1 MGLTSHKSQ
10 SIESVIPDR
19 KSCSLIVI
27 STEGKY
33 TEPRYFRS
41 LAPEESHRLKI
52 IITENKNNESS
63 PNRVLAR
70 LKDHLA
76 NNDEFYRDLDY
87 ACIVVDVD
95 DHATL
100 DATCQEAKDLGYHV
114 LVSNP
119 SFELWLV
126 LHRTDINGF
135 VTRESLNSMLDDIYR
150 KSNRQGYDKTKYDLS
165 VLLSGLHQAIKRAE
179 KLDID
184 KDKIVPRNPCT
195 RVYKVAQRII
205 DDLTD

>member
-10 SIESVIPDR
+10 KIESVIPDR

-41 LAPEESHRLKI
+41 LAPDESHRLKI
-52 IITENKNNESS
+52 SITENENNESS

-76 NNDEFYRDLDY
+76 NNDEFYRELDY

-100 DATCQEAKDLGYHV
+100 DATCQEAKSLGYHV

-119 SFELWLV
+119 AFELWLV
-126 LHRTDINGF
+126 LHRVDVIGP
-135 VTRESLNSMLDDIYR
+135 VTRGSLNATLNNIYR
-150 KSNRQGYDKTKYDLS
+150 NSNQLGYDKTKYDVRS
-165 VLLSGLHQAIKRAE
+165 FVRDKSGSQTSRK
-179 KLDID
+179 
-184 KDKIVPRNPCT
+184 T
-195 RVYKVAQRII
+195 RP
-205 DDLTD
+205 